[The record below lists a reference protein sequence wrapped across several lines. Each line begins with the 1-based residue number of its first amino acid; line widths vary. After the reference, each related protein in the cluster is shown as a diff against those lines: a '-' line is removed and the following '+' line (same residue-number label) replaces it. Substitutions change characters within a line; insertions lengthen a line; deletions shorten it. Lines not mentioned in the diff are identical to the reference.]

1 MRKVTNED
9 IKKYYGMVDH
19 YIRKSV
25 VKNWNEA
32 SMVKSKQN
40 VALGNSGLTV
50 ADIRQYLLMEVVVG
64 LQKYNPDYRTAE
76 GLSVKESTFI
86 FRHLQNRGGQMMKRV
101 TKRRSGYGFWTVQIE
116 KALGET
122 KEEA

>member
-1 MRKVTNED
+1 MRTVTNED

-32 SMVKSKQN
+32 SMSKSKQN
-40 VALGNSGLTV
+40 VSLGNSGLTV

-64 LQKYNPDYRTAE
+64 LQKYNPNYRTAE

-86 FRHLQNRGGQMMKRV
+86 FRHLQNRGGQLMKKIC
-101 TKRRSGYGFWTVQIE
+101 KRRAGYGFWMVQIE